1 MGFRVHG
8 ASGYTSFGDE
18 DSYNF
23 NAAGL
28 LVIHVGGPEGARLT
42 YSPHAWRVVEQ
53 PDNAGE
59 YVASH
64 RISRE

>member
-8 ASGYTSFGDE
+8 ASGYTDFADG

-53 PDNAGE
+53 PDPAGT
-59 YVASH
+59 YVGDDL
-64 RISRE
+64 IPRE